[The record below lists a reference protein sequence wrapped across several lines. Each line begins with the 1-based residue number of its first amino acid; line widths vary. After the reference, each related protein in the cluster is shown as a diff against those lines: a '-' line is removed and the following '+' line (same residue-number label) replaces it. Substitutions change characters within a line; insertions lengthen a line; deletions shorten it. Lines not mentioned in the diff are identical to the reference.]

1 MPPAGFEPAIPA
13 GERPQTYALD
23 RATTVIG
30 YKKYILKDPD
40 ITKHNCRK
48 CREQLETLQNIT
60 VAFCHQLKANTLI
73 VTIT

>member
-1 MPPAGFEPAIPA
+1 MPPAEFEPAIPA

-30 YKKYILKDPD
+30 YEKYILKDPD
-40 ITKHNCRK
+40 ITKDTCRK
-48 CREQLETLQNIT
+48 YREKLETLQNIT
-60 VAFCHQLKANTLI
+60 VECCHQLKANTLI